1 MSVPVNLWHIEFTEN
16 DRIILSVKEANTI
29 YNFLCFKIHPYP
41 KKKCA
46 FLEGMAVLVNLCHRE
61 FTEHN

>member
-41 KKKCA
+41 KKKCG
-46 FLEGMAVLVNLCHRE
+46 FLEGMPVPVNLWHRE